1 MTEHILA
8 HIEIYFRAIVYCA
21 FAVLVIALFLRGTG
35 KDFEEWMR
43 RQDELDRIRAAE
55 IASQCPL
62 IVLESRRAGDGRADN
77 WLGDRAAEASTEVG
91 HK

>member
-8 HIEIYFRAIVYCA
+8 NIEIYFRAIVYCA

-43 RQDELDRIRAAE
+43 RQDELDRINSAE
-55 IASQCPL
+55 IARQCLSNLPQGK
-62 IVLESRRAGDGRADN
+62 RAGDGSADHQR
-77 WLGDRAAEASTEVG
+77 GRGSAEAATELG
-91 HK
+91 Q